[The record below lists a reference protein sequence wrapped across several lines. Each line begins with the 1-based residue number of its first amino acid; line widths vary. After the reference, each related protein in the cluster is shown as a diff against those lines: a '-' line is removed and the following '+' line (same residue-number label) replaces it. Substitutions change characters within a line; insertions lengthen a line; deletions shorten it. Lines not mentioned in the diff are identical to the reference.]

1 MDTLILLMCGLLV
14 WIFVKNFKDMNVLN
28 TKNIKIIQPPSVY
41 QSPDIDVFNHYAEK
55 SKKSPEQ
62 AWESIVRLGAQC
74 QTYEEFMTEK
84 AIDYRLKGI
93 LVMLLMEVS
102 DRKKE
107 QKHAVTIR

>member
-14 WIFVKNFKDMNVLN
+14 WIFVKNFKE
-28 TKNIKIIQPPSVY
+28 
-41 QSPDIDVFNHYAEK
+41 SPDIDVFNHYAEK
-55 SKKSPEQ
+55 SKQSPEQ